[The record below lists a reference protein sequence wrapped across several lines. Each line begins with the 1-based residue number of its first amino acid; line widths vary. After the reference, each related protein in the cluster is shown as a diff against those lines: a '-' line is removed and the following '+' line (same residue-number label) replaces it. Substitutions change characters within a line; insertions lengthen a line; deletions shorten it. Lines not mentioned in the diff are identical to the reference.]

1 MSIGFGGNQNAGRTG
16 KDAEITIDL
25 DEIDVLIKKYKGLKK
40 YAKSS
45 LYAVKM
51 MDGNEHIITSMLEET
66 EDQAAAVSTIYPF
79 AGFMKLVP
87 VYTRKIPLMTQ

>member
-40 YAKSS
+40 YAKFKF
-45 LYAVKM
+45 VCCEN
-51 MDGNEHIITSMLEET
+51 DGWE
-66 EDQAAAVSTIYPF
+66 
-79 AGFMKLVP
+79 
-87 VYTRKIPLMTQ
+87 

>member
-51 MDGNEHIITSMLEET
+51 MDGNENIITPMLEET
-66 EDQAAAVSTIYPF
+66 EEQGNLGLDWQT
-79 AGFMKLVP
+79 
-87 VYTRKIPLMTQ
+87 